1 MIENFAT
8 LEDVFADD
16 LFDVLVEDIKPKK
29 SIIID
34 GEIERFQEI
43 IDWMKEHGREPTKSK
58 VMKER
63 KLYSRLK
70 GIRNNPDKWG
80 KCKEY
85 DIYNLL
91 DGESD
96 A

>member
-8 LEDVFADD
+8 LEYVFKDD
-16 LFDVLVEDIKPKK
+16 LFDVLVEDIKPKEN
-29 SIIID
+29 IIID
-34 GEIERFQEI
+34 GEIEKFQEI
-43 IDWMKEHGREPTKSK
+43 IDWMKKYGTEPTQSK

-70 GIRNNPDKWG
+70 GIRNNPDKWA
-80 KCKEY
+80 KYKEY

-91 DGESD
+91 GGEGN